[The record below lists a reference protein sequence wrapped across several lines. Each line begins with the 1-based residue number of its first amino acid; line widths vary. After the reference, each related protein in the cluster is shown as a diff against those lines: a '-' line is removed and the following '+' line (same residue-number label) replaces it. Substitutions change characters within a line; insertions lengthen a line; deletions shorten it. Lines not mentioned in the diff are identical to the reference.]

1 MNVQS
6 DCESLYIN
14 CIEEYKKKYSID
26 DEKVV
31 GSQRHYDVPLNAI
44 KSLSIDVDWT
54 INHKKY
60 WIDIKESEENTDQ
73 LYILINIDHPFF
85 RPYSN
90 QDDFKIVIEKF
101 VISFVVAEYTAK
113 MNSDKDGYILYKSI
127 RDKMNEYLI
136 SMGE

>member
-1 MNVQS
+1 MQVNYQTES
-6 DCESLYIN
+6 DIKPNKVL
-14 CIEEYKKKYSID
+14 IENI
-26 DEKVV
+26 
-31 GSQRHYDVPLNAI
+31 LNGKCDI
-44 KSLSIDVDWT
+44 VFND
-54 INHKKY
+54 
-60 WIDIKESEENTDQ
+60 DIKESEENTDQ